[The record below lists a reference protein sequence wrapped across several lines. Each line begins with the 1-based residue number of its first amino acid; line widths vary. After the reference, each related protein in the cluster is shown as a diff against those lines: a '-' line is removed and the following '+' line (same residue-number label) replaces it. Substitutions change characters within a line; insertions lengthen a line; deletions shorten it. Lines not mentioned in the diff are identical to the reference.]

1 MKEPVVVCFGGV
13 AVEAK
18 LKQKLKTLPELP
30 GCYIYRDKKGA
41 ILYIGKSKNLKQRV
55 KSYFT
60 KKQMGKTAR
69 LVHNIYDFELIITDT
84 EQEALML
91 EMTLIM
97 KYQPPFNVML
107 KDEIQYIYLK
117 ITNEK
122 NPHLELTK
130 EIAKDGAH
138 YFGPYASRYKA
149 EETLELLQKIY
160 PLCHCNGKKGR
171 PCFYY
176 HIGMCIGPCAR
187 DVTKEEY
194 EAQINKITNFLNGGY
209 RDVRNDIEARMH
221 RQIENLEF
229 ERAKENHEMLHVLE
243 RVTEKKK
250 VWPRDFYHRNLIN
263 FVEHDQFCAI
273 QLVFVRNG
281 AIVGRSSKVFEFVG
295 EVNDMIESFL
305 MAFYNHP
312 NHLRPKELLVPD
324 QLDAKLLARSLDIKV
339 RIPKKGEKKIL
350 LEQLQKDAQIVLD
363 AHLKMLHYAEQKDE

>member
-1 MKEPVVVCFGGV
+1 METT
-13 AVEAK
+13 

-30 GCYIYRDKKGA
+30 GCYIYRDKKGE

-69 LVHNIYDFELIITDT
+69 LVHNIHDLELIITET

-130 EIAKDGAH
+130 EIAKDGAL

-160 PLCHCNGKKGR
+160 PLCHCNGKRGR

-187 DVTKEEY
+187 EVSKEEY
-194 EAQINKITNFLNGGY
+194 EVQINNVTDFLNGGY
-209 RDVRNDIEARMH
+209 RDVRRELEARMQ
-221 RQIENLEF
+221 RQMDNLEF
-229 ERAKENHEMLHVLE
+229 ERAKESHELLHVLE
-243 RVTEKKK
+243 RVTEKQK
-250 VWPRDFYHRNLIN
+250 VWTRDVGHRDLMQ
-263 FVEHDQFCAI
+263 FVEHEQFCAI
-273 QLVFVRNG
+273 QLIFVRNG
-281 AIVGRSSKVFEFVG
+281 AIVGRNSKVFEFVG
-295 EVNDMIESFL
+295 EVNEMIESFL
-305 MAFYNHP
+305 MAFYNDP
-312 NHLRPKELLVPD
+312 NHLPPKELLVPE
-324 QLDAKLLARSLDIKV
+324 QLDAKLLAQSLDIKV
-339 RIPKKGEKKIL
+339 RVPKKGDKKIL
-350 LEQLQKDAQIVLD
+350 LERLQKDAQTVLD
-363 AHLKMLHYAEQKDE
+363 AHFKMLHYANDKNEPMI